1 MLVALMLGMAMP
13 QEAPRPGVETSADG
27 AERWSVLADPC
38 TGRVARPDEVVVCGQ
53 RDGATS
59 FRLPLPDERGPP
71 DRPMPGNPDIS
82 GAGALAVASAPC
94 ATRSEGCT
102 AGVDVLGGGTALI
115 RLAGKLIDPD
125 SCCERP
131 GEGTNP
137 IMLVGDLGSAV
148 GRAFRK
154 KPDKSNRVAIP
165 LDDLPTQSS
174 PAAGTIPLP

>member
-1 MLVALMLGMAMP
+1 MLLALMLSMAAG
-13 QEAPRPGVETSADG
+13 QEAPRPGVETRADG
-27 AERWSVLADPC
+27 AQRWSVLADPC
-38 TGRVARPDEVVVCGQ
+38 TGRVPRPDEVVVCGK
-53 RDGATS
+53 RDGAAS
-59 FRLPLPDERGPP
+59 ARLPLPDERGPP
-71 DRPMPGNPDIS
+71 DRPMPGNPDLS

-102 AGVDVLGGGTALI
+102 TGVDLLGGGTALI
-115 RLAGKLIDPD
+115 RLAGKLVDPD

-137 IMLVGDLGSAV
+137 VMLVGDLGSAV

-165 LDDLPTQSS
+165 LDDLPARPS
-174 PAAGTIPLP
+174 PATGSIPVP